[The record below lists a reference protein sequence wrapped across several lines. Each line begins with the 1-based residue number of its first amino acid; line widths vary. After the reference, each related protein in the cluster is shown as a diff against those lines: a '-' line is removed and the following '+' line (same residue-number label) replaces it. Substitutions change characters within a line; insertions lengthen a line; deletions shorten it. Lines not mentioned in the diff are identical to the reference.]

1 MSNITD
7 TGVSVVLAKPRHIAK
22 NACQHIA
29 ACMEMRK
36 HDCTPYDHR
45 TANKKLFVI
54 FKKLVDSRKIE
65 SDYILFYRNFYFIV
79 FNDIT

>member
-22 NACQHIA
+22 NVCQHIA

-54 FKKLVDSRKIE
+54 FKKLVDSR
-65 SDYILFYRNFYFIV
+65 
-79 FNDIT
+79 